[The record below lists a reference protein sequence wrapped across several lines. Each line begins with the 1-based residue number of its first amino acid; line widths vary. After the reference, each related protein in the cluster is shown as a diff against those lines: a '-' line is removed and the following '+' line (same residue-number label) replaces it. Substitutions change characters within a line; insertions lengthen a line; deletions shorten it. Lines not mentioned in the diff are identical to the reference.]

1 MNSLEIRENVGAAY
15 PTANPH
21 VGKFRIVKSAWLG
34 SPVIPGA
41 DPQAW
46 YLLADPKDLA
56 TIEVAFLGGQ
66 EQPTIE
72 QADADFSVLGI
83 QMRGFHDFGTRKQD
97 PRGAVKM
104 MGR

>member
-1 MNSLEIRENVGAAY
+1 VGS
-15 PTANPH
+15 T
-21 VGKFRIVKSAWLG
+21 
-34 SPVIPGA
+34 
-41 DPQAW
+41 PQAW

-56 TIEVAFLGGQ
+56 TIEVAFLGG
-66 EQPTIE
+66 EERPTIE